1 MNFQFTST
9 GAHLAAAEG
18 PWKMEFNFRYVNS
31 RRSLALSVV
40 NAGNLREFVMEL
52 SANASMMWDMVTY
65 DTDEFL
71 YDFVFVIL
79 GKSMQKK

>member
-1 MNFQFTST
+1 
-9 GAHLAAAEG
+9 
-18 PWKMEFNFRYVNS
+18 MENGVGFKQVNS

-52 SANASMMWDMVTY
+52 SANASMMWNMVTY

-71 YDFVFVIL
+71 YDFCVRYF
-79 GKSMQKK
+79 GKKHAKDHQIIDEE

>member
-1 MNFQFTST
+1 
-9 GAHLAAAEG
+9 
-18 PWKMEFNFRYVNS
+18 MEFNFRYVNS